1 MHLSN
6 QYMEMSQ
13 DEYFPNKIGAQS
25 YKYMQRLLHEKT
37 EVIDMITSNINGG
50 LKGSNDDSTYSFF
63 YLNEG
68 LPEMLGYTYD
78 EFMEKTGGTA
88 VGAVYPPDLPKALA
102 DCERCFLE
110 VITYSTEYRIQK
122 KNGELIW
129 VLDSGRKAKNSESI
143 TKINSIITDITPLK
157 RAMFDLEV

>member
-1 MHLSN
+1 MGDISIRTSQQRLMIVEVDQRVSFIFKAIDGELKVIHMHLSN
-6 QYMEMSQ
+6 PYMEMSK

-63 YLNEG
+63 YVNEG
-68 LPEMLGYTYD
+68 LPEMLSYTYD

-102 DCERCFLE
+102 DCERCF
-110 VITYSTEYRIQK
+110 
-122 KNGELIW
+122 
-129 VLDSGRKAKNSESI
+129 
-143 TKINSIITDITPLK
+143 
-157 RAMFDLEV
+157 